1 MQALELVKD
10 ETVKD
15 RTPSPDAT
23 LRIFEATKSR
33 GLLIGKGGLY
43 GNTVRIAPPLNIVR
57 TDIEEALRIL
67 DDAFATIEP
76 HRPA

>member
-1 MQALELVKD
+1 
-10 ETVKD
+10 
-15 RTPSPDAT
+15 
-23 LRIFEATKSR
+23 
-33 GLLIGKGGLY
+33 
-43 GNTVRIAPPLNIVR
+43 LNIVR